1 MRVEVVGK
9 NGFNVGKRTEDYVEK
24 KLQKI
29 DQFFGS
35 EVIDVARVVLKAYA
49 TYYAVEVTIPAKS
62 LILRAEVKD
71 PDLFGA
77 VDKVV
82 DKLLAQVR
90 KRKDRVKNKLEKE
103 GIKEV
108 YRNNELDIEDI
119 EKDIMAGQLV
129 KNKEI
134 DLVPMTTEEALDQM
148 ELLGHDFFVFLN
160 KGNHKVCVAY
170 LRDDG
175 NYAIIETN
183 NQ

>member
-1 MRVEVVGK
+1 MKIEIVGK
-9 NGFNVGKRTEDYVEK
+9 NGFNVGKRTEEYVNK
-24 KLQKI
+24 KLNKI
-29 DQFFGS
+29 EQFFGE
-35 EVIDVARVVLKAYA
+35 EVIDITRVVLKSYP
-49 TYYAVEVTIPAKS
+49 TYNAVEITIPAKS

-77 VDKVV
+77 IDKAV

-90 KRKDRVKNKLEKE
+90 KRKDRIKNKLEKE

-108 YRNNELDIEDI
+108 YRNLDIDDI
-119 EKDIMAGQLV
+119 EKDIIAGQLV

-134 DLVPMTTEEALDQM
+134 DLSPMTTEEALDQM
-148 ELLGHDFFVFLN
+148 ELLGHNFFVFLN

-170 LRDDG
+170 IREDG

>member
-1 MRVEVVGK
+1 MKIEIVGK
-9 NGFNVGKRTEDYVEK
+9 NGFNVGKRTEEYVNK
-24 KLQKI
+24 KLNKI
-29 DQFFGS
+29 EQFFGE
-35 EVIDVARVVLKAYA
+35 EVIDITRVVLKSYP
-49 TYYAVEVTIPAKS
+49 TYNAVEITIPAKS

-77 VDKVV
+77 IDKAV

-90 KRKDRVKNKLEKE
+90 KRKDRIKNKLEKE

-108 YRNNELDIEDI
+108 YRNLDIDDI
-119 EKDIMAGQLV
+119 EKDIIAGQLV

-134 DLVPMTTEEALDQM
+134 DLSPMTTEEALDQM
-148 ELLGHDFFVFLN
+148 ELLGHNFFVFLN
-160 KGNHKVCVAY
+160 KANHKVCVAY
-170 LRDDG
+170 IREDG

>member
-1 MRVEVVGK
+1 MRVEIVGK
-9 NGFNVGKRTEDYVEK
+9 NGFNVGKRTEEYVNK

-29 DQFFGS
+29 DQFFGN
-35 EVIDVARVVLKAYA
+35 EVIDVARVVLKSYP
-49 TYYAVEVTIPAKS
+49 TYYAVEVTIPARS

-71 PDLFGA
+71 PELFGA
-77 VDKVV
+77 IDKSV

-108 YRNNELDIEDI
+108 YRNMDIDDI
-119 EKDIMAGQLV
+119 EKEVIAGQLV

-134 DLVPMTTEEALDQM
+134 DLVPMTVDEALDQM
-148 ELLGHDFFVFLN
+148 ELLGHSFFVFLN
-160 KGNHKVCVAY
+160 KSNHKVCVAY
-170 LRDDG
+170 LREDG
-175 NYAIIETN
+175 DYAIIETN